1 MLPPF
6 LSSYHRKSLSMEIF
20 LHLETSFSIWKQV
33 SHFGNIILHLETR
46 FSIQKHHSP
55 FGNTCYS
62 CKIEVF
68 EAVQMFFSLCFGL
81 FRCFEEISSSHRL
94 ISEVIRLWE
103 PAFFLFSF
111 TLYKSKYCAK
121 KRIFSLFFQ
130 KSKETLKIQGFDK
143 DGSKKPVKSRLC
155 GQQQAMRQ
163 LKLNKFTGQG
173 YRFHQWYPFSVAPR

>member
-6 LSSYHRKSLSMEIF
+6 LSLYHRKSLSMEIF
-20 LHLETSFSIWKQV
+20 LHLETPFSFWKQI
-33 SHFGNIILHLETR
+33 SLFGNTILRLETR

-94 ISEVIRLWE
+94 ISEIIRLWE
-103 PAFFLFSF
+103 PAFFFPSPYIKASIVPKSEFFLFF
-111 TLYKSKYCAK
+111 SKKAK
-121 KRIFSLFFQ
+121 K
-130 KSKETLKIQGFDK
+130 
-143 DGSKKPVKSRLC
+143 P
-155 GQQQAMRQ
+155 
-163 LKLNKFTGQG
+163 
-173 YRFHQWYPFSVAPR
+173 

>member
-6 LSSYHRKSLSMEIF
+6 LSLYHRKSLSMEIF
-20 LHLETSFSIWKQV
+20 LHLETLFSIWKHI
-33 SHFGNIILHLETR
+33 SLFGNIILHLETR

-94 ISEVIRLWE
+94 ISKIIRLWE
-103 PAFFLFSF
+103 PALFLFSF

-130 KSKETLKIQGFDK
+130 KSKETLKNQGFWGVLFSFANK
-143 DGSKKPVKSRLC
+143 NSKLTFRHLSPNGEKSKKTAVFRRKH
-155 GQQQAMRQ
+155 
-163 LKLNKFTGQG
+163 NK
-173 YRFHQWYPFSVAPR
+173 